1 MVLWFRPVLAS
12 VPMPVLTGLFLYL
25 GQSALG
31 GNQMYERGVQLI
43 SDPSQDKVSWAKVQ
57 ARARGRERASNA
69 NTKTITNTITN
80 NTNTITKQHQ
90 HQQHQQHRQ
99 PSTWTKSNVP
109 RKVVAAFTIV
119 QYAVLGGMI
128 WFKGCPIGV
137 LFPVIITTPPF
148 EYLHLRPR
156 APFARVFVQTPVP
169 SSTLP
174 CPCPCPRPRPRP
186 PPR

>member
-57 ARARGRERASNA
+57 ARARGRERASS
-69 NTKTITNTITN
+69 TITNTITN

-90 HQQHQQHRQ
+90 QHTQHTQHQQHQQHRQ
-99 PSTWTKSNVP
+99 PSTWTKANVP

-137 LFPVIITTPPF
+137 LFPVIITTRLSPF
-148 EYLHLRPR
+148 
-156 APFARVFVQTPVP
+156 
-169 SSTLP
+169 
-174 CPCPCPRPRPRP
+174 
-186 PPR
+186 